1 MFDRIAQSVTYQ
13 QLELNAPVTVTV
25 KRLDQIHPQISGNK
39 FFKLKYNFLEAQQQ
53 GFKKVLTFGGA
64 YSNHIAA
71 TAYAAQLFGFASVGI
86 IRGEELKDKALNHT
100 LATAQQLGMHLHFV
114 SRQHYREKNSP
125 VFLEQLQQHYP
136 EHYLIPEG
144 GTNTLAIQGC
154 KEILTAE
161 DRHNYD
167 VICCAVGTG
176 GTMTGLIEAS
186 SNHQHILGF
195 SALKGDFLKSDVQQ
209 WTSKQNWQISD
220 AYCCG
225 GYAKTSPELFQ
236 FMQSFENQHH
246 LPLEQVYTAK
256 MMYGLMDLIGQNHFP
271 AGSRILVIHTGGL
284 QGRHTNADP
293 S

>member
-39 FFKLKYNFLEAQQQ
+39 FFKLKYNFLEAEQQ

-100 LATAQQLGMHLHFV
+100 LATAQQLGMHLHFI

-154 KEILTAE
+154 KEILTAQ

>member
-1 MFDRIAQSVTYQ
+1 
-13 QLELNAPVTVTV
+13 
-25 KRLDQIHPQISGNK
+25 
-39 FFKLKYNFLEAQQQ
+39 
-53 GFKKVLTFGGA
+53 
-64 YSNHIAA
+64 
-71 TAYAAQLFGFASVGI
+71 
-86 IRGEELKDKALNHT
+86 
-100 LATAQQLGMHLHFV
+100 MHLHFI
-114 SRQHYREKNSP
+114 SRQHYREKTSP

-144 GTNTLAIQGC
+144 GTNILAIQGC

-220 AYCCG
+220 AYCCS
-225 GYAKTSPELFQ
+225 GYAKTSPELLQ

-246 LPLEQVYTAK
+246 LRLEQVYTAK

-284 QGRHTNADP
+284 QGRHRDADL

>member
-13 QLELNAPVTVTV
+13 QLELNAPITVTV

-100 LATAQQLGMHLHFV
+100 LATAQQLGMHLHFI

-144 GTNTLAIQGC
+144 GTNILAIQGC
-154 KEILTAE
+154 QEILTAE

-236 FMQSFENQHH
+236 FMQSFESRHH
-246 LPLEQVYTAK
+246 LRLEQVYTAK

-284 QGRHTNADP
+284 QGRHRDADL